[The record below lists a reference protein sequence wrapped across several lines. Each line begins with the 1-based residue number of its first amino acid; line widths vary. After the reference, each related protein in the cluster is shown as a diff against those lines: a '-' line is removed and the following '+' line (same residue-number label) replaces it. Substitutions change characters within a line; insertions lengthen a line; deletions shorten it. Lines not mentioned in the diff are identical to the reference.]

1 VKKTTLLIG
10 GAIGYVLGTRAGRE
24 RYEQIK
30 QTAGKV
36 RRNPTVQSVVDDAR
50 SEAKAAAQQASDKV
64 TDTVRKA
71 SGSEGSADGFDD
83 DVPPMG
89 STS

>member
-1 VKKTTLLIG
+1 MKKTTLLIG
-10 GAIGYVLGTRAGRE
+10 GAIGYVLGTRAGHE

-50 SEAKAAAQQASDKV
+50 AEAKTAARQAAGAAA
-64 TDTVRKA
+64 DTVRQA
-71 SGSEGSADGFDD
+71 RSSGDAGNFDTD
-83 DVPPMG
+83 EPPMG